1 MKTAQQSR
9 IAIGLTL
16 TLVSAAVSAAVNA
29 PASHNAPFS
38 LARNAQ
44 GMALIKAA
52 TLSGAAA
59 GLGYAYAQDNFCLL
73 QDYLLTVNGERSR
86 YLGPDGIVL
95 TQTERA
101 STSNLASDIFYRFY
115 IDGARANA
123 LYASTDAGTRQLIEG
138 YVSGVNRYISQTPSA
153 AIDPACSGKPWVR
166 PMTADDMHKILVDKA
181 ILASGANFI
190 DAIAGAAPPAAPQQA
205 SVTPDRGLERGLER
219 GLDRGLD
226 LDYLR
231 QATRPELPLAS
242 NAWAFGRDTVAGR
255 GSLLL
260 GNPHFPWTGNNRFYQ
275 AQMTVPGMLD
285 VTGAALGGV
294 PIVQIG
300 YNRTLSWSHTVS
312 TGRRFTFHELTLK
325 AGNPLVYIVDGM
337 EKQMEAV
344 DINVP
349 VLVNGALGNVS
360 RRLYRTQ
367 FGPLLTI
374 PRAGIGWT
382 STRAYTFAD
391 VNVSNNRVVRTWLD
405 LVRSRTV
412 RQARDSME
420 RNLGIPWVNTVAAD
434 STGEVMY
441 ADLTATP
448 NVDAADLVRCAPSPQ
463 AAALLQAAD
472 LLVLRGSTSDC
483 AWKTDGSTPAPG
495 LAPAA
500 RLPVAIRTDYVANS
514 NDSFWLANPAIT
526 WNNITPMAG
535 PVGVPQRLRT
545 RAGLTLIERRL
556 RGADGLPGRQFTA
569 SNLETLIF
577 RNDNYAAAMV
587 LDDLLS
593 LAGSYPSVTLADG
606 SVVQLSS
613 AWKALAG
620 WNRTS
625 STTARGAHVFREFWR
640 TARAIP
646 NLHRIAFN
654 PADPVN
660 TPGGLRVDDP
670 AVRGA
675 LLQALGGAVKTFAA
689 AGVAPSAP
697 LGSLQYLTVRGTRVP
712 VPGGEEFE
720 GVLNKVESR
729 PFSGAQYQ
737 PYFGTSYLQIVA
749 LKPKQVQA
757 RGILTYSQSTDPR
770 SPYYFDQLPAFS
782 RGTLLDLPEPDK
794 YSRRPEM

>member
-16 TLVSAAVSAAVNA
+16 TLASAAVSAAA
-29 PASHNAPFS
+29 GPNAPFS

-73 QDYLLTVNGERSR
+73 QDYLLTVNGDRSR

-115 IDGARANA
+115 IEGARANA
-123 LYASTDAGTRQLIEG
+123 LYASTDAETRQLIDG
-138 YVSGVNRYISQTPSA
+138 YVSGVNRYISQTPPA
-153 AIDPACSGKPWVR
+153 AIDPACRGKAWVR
-166 PMTADDMHKILVDKA
+166 PMTAGDMHKILVDKA

-190 DAIAGAAPPAAPQQA
+190 DGIAEAAPPAPAAAAAQA
-205 SVTPDRGLERGLER
+205 SMT
-219 GLDRGLD
+219 LD
-226 LDYLR
+226 LDSLR
-231 QATRPELPLAS
+231 QVTRPELPLAS

-260 GNPHFPWTGNNRFYQ
+260 GNPHFPWTGSNRFYQ

-312 TGRRFTFHELTLK
+312 TGRRFTLHELTLK

-349 VLVNGALGNVS
+349 VQVNGAVGNVS

-367 FGPLLTI
+367 FGPVLTV
-374 PRAGIGWT
+374 PRAGLGWT
-382 STRAYTFAD
+382 STRAYTLAD
-391 VNVSNNRVVRTWLD
+391 VNASNNRVVRTWLD

-412 RQARDSME
+412 RQARDSMQ

-434 STGEVMY
+434 ATGEVMY

-463 AAALLQAAD
+463 AAALLRAAD
-472 LLVLRGSTSDC
+472 LLVLRGSSSDC

-495 LAPAA
+495 LAPAS

-526 WNNITPMAG
+526 WDNITPMAG
-535 PVGVPQRLRT
+535 PVGVPQRPRT

-556 RGADGLPGRQFTA
+556 RGADGLPGRHFTA
-569 SNLETLIF
+569 SNLETLLF

-587 LDDLLS
+587 LDDLLG
-593 LAGSYPSVTLADG
+593 LAGSNPAVTLADG
-606 SVVQLSS
+606 AVVPLTS

-625 STTARGAHVFREFWR
+625 SPTARGAHVFREFWR
-640 TARAIP
+640 SARTIP
-646 NLHRIAFN
+646 NLHRVAFD

-660 TPGGLRVDDP
+660 TPDGLRVDDP

-675 LLQALGGAVKTFAA
+675 LLQALGRAVNNFEA
-689 AGVAPSAP
+689 AGVAPSAQ
-697 LGSLQYLTVRGTRVP
+697 LGSLQFMNVRGTRVP

-729 PFSGAQYQ
+729 AFSGEQYQ

-782 RGTLLDLPEPDK
+782 RGSLFDLPEPDK
-794 YSRRPEM
+794 HSRRPDM